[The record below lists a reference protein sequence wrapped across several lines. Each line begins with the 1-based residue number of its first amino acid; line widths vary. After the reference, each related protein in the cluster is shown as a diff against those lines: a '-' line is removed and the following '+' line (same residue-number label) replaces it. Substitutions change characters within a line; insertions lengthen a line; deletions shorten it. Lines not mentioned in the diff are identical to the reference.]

1 MQLWNS
7 RRIRKEK
14 QELKRKAVL
23 GIMLTLLFMGILS
36 FTFGIQQVEA
46 SGTITIKADGSVEG
60 TTDIM
65 TVDNVTYTFTAN
77 INDSIVV
84 ERNNITIDGAG
95 YTLQGTGSG
104 YGIELSYRSNVTIK
118 NMEIKNFEVGILLSF
133 TSDNTISGNKI
144 TAFDS
149 CGIYMDLYAPHNTI
163 SGNTITAP
171 SKVERHGIFL
181 GQTSGNNIISGNY
194 IDGFYE
200 YGIRGGAS
208 SNNIISGNTIRDTFN
223 GIWFSGGS
231 NNRIYHNNFI
241 GHPTDCHCPLSTTLD
256 AGYPL
261 GGNYWDKYNGAD
273 LFSGQYQNETGS
285 DGIGD
290 TPYDNYYGVD
300 NYPLMGMFSDFQATS
315 EYHVQ
320 TICNS
325 SISDFQY
332 NGTAISFNVTGET
345 DTTGFCR
352 ICIPRALM
360 NETYQVFV
368 NGTEVQCNLL
378 PCSNSTHCYLYF
390 TYNHSTQEVMIVPE
404 FPTWTSMLLI
414 LIVLT
419 VATAI
424 YKRRLP
430 KTPTH

>member
-1 MQLWNS
+1 
-7 RRIRKEK
+7 
-14 QELKRKAVL
+14 
-23 GIMLTLLFMGILS
+23 
-36 FTFGIQQVEA
+36 
-46 SGTITIKADGSVEG
+46 
-60 TTDIM
+60 
-65 TVDNVTYTFTAN
+65 
-77 INDSIVV
+77 
-84 ERNNITIDGAG
+84 
-95 YTLQGTGSG
+95 
-104 YGIELSYRSNVTIK
+104 
-118 NMEIKNFEVGILLSF
+118 MEIKNFWAGIQLSF
-133 TSDNTISGNKI
+133 TSDTTISGNNI
-144 TAFDS
+144 TAFDY

-163 SGNTITAP
+163 SGNIITAP
-171 SKVERHGIFL
+171 PQYERHGIFL

-194 IDGFYE
+194 IDGLYH

-208 SNNIISGNTIRDTFN
+208 SNNIISGNTIKETFN

-241 GHPTDCHCPLSTTLD
+241 NVPTDCYCPPSTTLD

-261 GGNYWDKYNGAD
+261 GGNYYQSIYDGYNGAD
-273 LFSGQYQNETGS
+273 LFSGPFQNETGS

-290 TPYDNYYGVD
+290 TPYNNTYVVD

-315 EYHVQ
+315 EHHVQ

-325 SISDFQY
+325 SISDFHF

-352 ICIPRALM
+352 IFIPTDLM
-360 NETYQVFV
+360 NDTYKVFV
-368 NGTEVQCNLL
+368 NCTEVQCNLL
-378 PCSNSTHCYLYF
+378 PCSNSTHSYLYF

-414 LIVLT
+414 LIVLS
-419 VATAI
+419 VAIAI

>member
-1 MQLWNS
+1 MKSKL
-7 RRIRKEK
+7 I
-14 QELKRKAVL
+14 V
-23 GIMLTLLFMGILS
+23 GMVLTLLLTGMLS
-36 FTFGIQQVEA
+36 FTITIQQVKA
-46 SGTITIKADGSVEG
+46 SGTIYIKADGSVDP
-60 TTDIM
+60 TTANI
-65 TVDNVTYTFTAN
+65 TTADNVTYTFTDN

-84 ERNNITIDGAG
+84 EKDYIVVDGAG
-95 YTLQGTGSG
+95 YTLQGTGSEI
-104 YGIELSYRSNVTIK
+104 GIYLLLRSNVTIK
-118 NMEIKNFEVGILLSF
+118 NMEIKNFWAGIQLSF
-133 TSDNTISGNKI
+133 ASNNTISGNNI
-144 TAFDS
+144 TANDYY
-149 CGIYMDLYAPHNTI
+149 GIYMTYASHNTI
-163 SGNTITAP
+163 SGNNITEP
-171 SKVERHGIFL
+171 RSVVIPVPYGIFL
-181 GQTSGNNIISGNY
+181 EENSGSNIIFGNNIIGSYLN
-194 IDGFYE
+194 
-200 YGIRGGAS
+200 GIWSEGS
-208 SNNIISGNTIRDTFN
+208 SNNIISGNTIKDNLN
-223 GIWFSGGS
+223 GMWLSGGS

-241 GHPTDCHCPLSTTLD
+241 YTRWSFLLSTNTLD

-261 GGNYWDKYNGAD
+261 GGNYLYDYNGTD
-273 LFSGQYQNETGS
+273 LFSGLFQNETGS

-290 TPYDNYYGVD
+290 TPNVVDGSSD
-300 NYPLMGMFSDFQATS
+300 NYPLMGMFSEFNVTS

-332 NGTAISFNVTGET
+332 NGTAICFNVTGET